1 MAGRRRA
8 PVAQPSCRSNSV
20 ERRQFLLGLAALGYA
35 CSRTDTSAVAL
46 VASSLQP
53 WIESR
58 ASAFHLACSF
68 GGSKGLVQQA
78 ERGAPVSLLLLAY
91 RATVAGFSAPL
102 AFASNQL
109 VLVGRSGKAEVKSG
123 QRVAVGDPKL
133 APVGKFAVEAMKRL
147 QVEPEWVFTRD
158 DRSAFTLLES
168 GHVDLAVVYASDLRG
183 RSLGTPQKLECS
195 AIDYYFL
202 QKQGDSKG
210 DAFAAWLKSNECRQ
224 TLLEFG
230 FLVRDP

>member
-1 MAGRRRA
+1 M
-8 PVAQPSCRSNSV
+8 
-20 ERRQFLLGLAALGYA
+20 A
-35 CSRTDTSAVAL
+35 CSRSETSVVAL

-53 WIESR
+53 WIEAR
-58 ASAFHLACSF
+58 AIPFHLACSF
-68 GGSKGLVQQA
+68 GGSRGLVQQA

-91 RATVAGFSAPL
+91 RATLAGFTTPA

-109 VLVGRSGKAEVKSG
+109 VLVGRSGSPNLRSG
-123 QRVAVGDPKL
+123 DKVAVGDPKL
-133 APVGKFAVEAMKRL
+133 APVGKFALEAVKKL
-147 QVEPEWVFTRD
+147 GVEPDWVFTRD

-195 AIDYYFL
+195 PIDYYFL

-210 DAFAAWLKSNECRQ
+210 DAFAAWLKSRECKQ
-224 TLLEFG
+224 TLEEFG
-230 FLVRDP
+230 FLVRDH